1 MNKLRYKIYFTN
13 VRGRWQFLKETDN
26 FFTVCL
32 WESRGY
38 LVERV
43 A

>member
-1 MNKLRYKIYFTN
+1 MNKAKYKIYFTN
-13 VRGRWQFLKETDN
+13 VRGRWQFLKETSN
-26 FFTVCL
+26 FFTAHM